1 MSVKVIEFELIDHGI
16 DNPSYF
22 QGCGTAF
29 TRFNHVVTGVG
40 DTPREA
46 LDDALEMAAQGDPSV
61 DAEDLF
67 QRIIEEEGDN
77 PALVEDE
84 DGNKAFPEAPS
95 AYQNMLE
102 ANGLEEPDRDDFES
116 DEEYE
121 TALEEYEE
129 GCEEFNDCESNY
141 YHISIR
147 YNLPDDRLLR

>member
-1 MSVKVIEFELIDHGI
+1 
-16 DNPSYF
+16 
-22 QGCGTAF
+22 
-29 TRFNHVVTGVG
+29 
-40 DTPREA
+40 
-46 LDDALEMAAQGDPSV
+46 
-61 DAEDLF
+61 
-67 QRIIEEEGDN
+67 
-77 PALVEDE
+77 
-84 DGNKAFPEAPS
+84 
-95 AYQNMLE
+95 MLE